1 MLYIK
6 NSGERSEAELRARLE
21 RLLDELFPD
30 VVYSIQEDSKARM
43 LPYPMPEE
51 DFFERRPARLERRVV
66 PSRREEELRRM
77 IEEQL
82 KQMDVAFSAALL
94 KLIDEKGMSDA
105 ECYKRANVDR
115 RLFSKIRSNEGY
127 RVSKATA
134 LAFAVA
140 LELNLQQTEA
150 LLEKAGYSLSNS
162 TKFDVIVK
170 FFIEEGFYNIDVIN
184 GVLYEHDQ
192 PLLGSSTTE

>member
-30 VVYSIQEDSKARM
+30 IVYSIQEDSEATM
-43 LPYPMPEE
+43 LGCPWISDEE
-51 DFFERRPARLERRVV
+51 EGGTLKRRSKLT
-66 PSRREEELRRM
+66 SKREEELRRM

-115 RLFSKIRSNEGY
+115 RLFSKIRSSEGY
-127 RVSKATA
+127 HASKATV
-134 LAFAVA
+134 LAFAIA
-140 LELNLQQTEA
+140 LELDLEQTEA
-150 LLEKAGYSLSNS
+150 LLEKAGYTLSGS
-162 TKFDVIVK
+162 RKLDVIVQ
-170 FFIEEGFYNIDVIN
+170 FFITEGFYNIDVIN
-184 GVLYEHDQ
+184 EILYEHDL
-192 PLLGSSTTE
+192 PLLGSATMES

>member
-21 RLLDELFPD
+21 RLLDEVFPD
-30 VVYSIQEDSKARM
+30 IVYSIQEDSEATM
-43 LPYPMPEE
+43 LGCPWIPDEE
-51 DFFERRPARLERRVV
+51 EGGTLKRRSKLT
-66 PSRREEELRRM
+66 SKREEELRRM

-115 RLFSKIRSNEGY
+115 RLFSKIRSSEGY
-127 RVSKATA
+127 HASKATV
-134 LAFAVA
+134 LAFAIA
-140 LELNLQQTEA
+140 LELDLEQTEA
-150 LLEKAGYSLSNS
+150 LLEKAGYTLSGS
-162 TKFDVIVK
+162 RKLDVIVQ
-170 FFIEEGFYNIDVIN
+170 FFITEGFYNIDVIN
-184 GVLYEHDQ
+184 EILYEHDL
-192 PLLGSSTTE
+192 PLLGSATNE

>member
-30 VVYSIQEDSKARM
+30 VVYSIKETSGTRM
-43 LPYPMPEE
+43 LPYPMPNE
-51 DFFERRPARLERRVV
+51 DRFERPARLERRVA
-66 PSRREEELRRM
+66 PSGREEELRRM

-115 RLFSKIRSNEGY
+115 RLFSKIRSSEGY
-127 RVSKATA
+127 HASKATV
-134 LAFAVA
+134 LAFAIA
-140 LELNLQQTEA
+140 LELDLEQTEA
-150 LLEKAGYSLSNS
+150 LLEKAGYTLSGS
-162 TKFDVIVK
+162 RKLDVIVQ
-170 FFIEEGFYNIDVIN
+170 FFITEGFYNIDVIN
-184 GVLYEHDQ
+184 EILYEHDL
-192 PLLGSSTTE
+192 PLLGSATNE

>member
-6 NSGERSEAELRARLE
+6 NNGERSEAELRARLE

-30 VVYSIQEDSKARM
+30 IVYSIQEDSEATM
-43 LPYPMPEE
+43 LGCPWIPDEE
-51 DFFERRPARLERRVV
+51 EGGTLKRRSKLT
-66 PSRREEELRRM
+66 SKREEELRRM

-115 RLFSKIRSNEGY
+115 RLFSKIRSSEGY
-127 RVSKATA
+127 HASKATV
-134 LAFAVA
+134 LAFAIA
-140 LELNLQQTEA
+140 LELDLEQTEA
-150 LLEKAGYSLSNS
+150 LLEKAGYTLSGS
-162 TKFDVIVK
+162 RKLDVIVQ
-170 FFIEEGFYNIDVIN
+170 FFITEGFYNIDVIN
-184 GVLYEHDQ
+184 EILYEHDL
-192 PLLGSSTTE
+192 PLLGSATMES

>member
-6 NSGERSEAELRARLE
+6 NNGERSEAELRARLE

-30 VVYSIQEDSKARM
+30 VVYSIKETSGTGM
-43 LPYPMPEE
+43 LPYPMFEE
-51 DFFERRPARLERRVV
+51 DLSERPARLERRVA

-115 RLFSKIRSNEGY
+115 RLFSKIRSSEGY
-127 RVSKATA
+127 HASKATV
-134 LAFAVA
+134 LAFAIA
-140 LELNLQQTEA
+140 LELDLEQTEA
-150 LLEKAGYSLSNS
+150 LLEKAGYTLSGS
-162 TKFDVIVK
+162 RKLDVIVQ
-170 FFIEEGFYNIDVIN
+170 FFITEGFYNIDVIN
-184 GVLYEHDQ
+184 EILYEHDL
-192 PLLGSSTTE
+192 PLLGSATNE

>member
-30 VVYSIQEDSKARM
+30 IVYSIQEDSEATM
-43 LPYPMPEE
+43 LGCPWIPDEE
-51 DFFERRPARLERRVV
+51 EGGTLKRRSKLT
-66 PSRREEELRRM
+66 SKREEELRRM

-115 RLFSKIRSNEGY
+115 RLFSKIRSSEGY
-127 RVSKATA
+127 HASKATV
-134 LAFAVA
+134 LAFAIA
-140 LELNLQQTEA
+140 LELDLEQTEA
-150 LLEKAGYSLSNS
+150 LLEKAGYTLSGS
-162 TKFDVIVK
+162 RKLDVIVQ
-170 FFIEEGFYNIDVIN
+170 FFITEGFYNIDVIN
-184 GVLYEHDQ
+184 EILYEHDL
-192 PLLGSSTTE
+192 PLLGSATMES

>member
-30 VVYSIQEDSKARM
+30 IVYSIQEDSEATM
-43 LPYPMPEE
+43 LGCPWIPDEE
-51 DFFERRPARLERRVV
+51 EGGTLKRRSKLT
-66 PSRREEELRRM
+66 SRREEELRRM

-115 RLFSKIRSNEGY
+115 RLFSKIRSSEGY
-127 RVSKATA
+127 HASKATV
-134 LAFAVA
+134 LAFAIA
-140 LELNLQQTEA
+140 LELDLEQTEA
-150 LLEKAGYSLSNS
+150 LLEKAGYTLSGS
-162 TKFDVIVK
+162 RKLDVIVQ
-170 FFIEEGFYNIDVIN
+170 FFITEGFYNIDVIN
-184 GVLYEHDQ
+184 EILYEHDL
-192 PLLGSSTTE
+192 PLLGSATNE

>member
-21 RLLDELFPD
+21 RLLDEVFPD
-30 VVYSIQEDSKARM
+30 IVYSIQEDSEATM
-43 LPYPMPEE
+43 LGCPWIPDEE
-51 DFFERRPARLERRVV
+51 EGGTLKRRSKLT
-66 PSRREEELRRM
+66 SKREEEIRRM

-115 RLFSKIRSNEGY
+115 RLFSKIRSSEGY
-127 RVSKATA
+127 HASKATV
-134 LAFAVA
+134 LAFAIA
-140 LELNLQQTEA
+140 LELDLEQTEA
-150 LLEKAGYSLSNS
+150 LLEKAGYTLSGS
-162 TKFDVIVK
+162 RKLDVIVQ
-170 FFIEEGFYNIDVIN
+170 FFITEGFYNIDVIN
-184 GVLYEHDQ
+184 EILYEHDL
-192 PLLGSSTTE
+192 PLLGSATMES

>member
-1 MLYIK
+1 MLYIR
-6 NSGERSEAELRARLE
+6 NNGGQSEAQLRAKLKI
-21 RLLDELFPD
+21 LLDEFFPD
-30 VVYSIQEDSKARM
+30 IVYSMQEDSEATM
-43 LPYPMPEE
+43 LGCPWFPDEE
-51 DFFERRPARLERRVV
+51 GGALKRKSKLT
-66 PSRREEELRRM
+66 SKREDELRRM

-82 KQMDVAFSAALL
+82 RQMDLAFSAALL

-127 RVSKATA
+127 RAKKTTV
-134 LAFAVA
+134 LAFAIA
-140 LELNLQQTEA
+140 LELNLKETEA

-170 FFIEEGFYNIDVIN
+170 FFITEGYYNIDVIN
-184 GVLYEHDQ
+184 EVLYEQDQ
-192 PLLGSSTTE
+192 PLLGSSATE

>member
-30 VVYSIQEDSKARM
+30 IVYSIQEDSEATM
-43 LPYPMPEE
+43 LGCPWIPDEE
-51 DFFERRPARLERRVV
+51 EGGTLKRRSKLT
-66 PSRREEELRRM
+66 SRREEELRRM

-115 RLFSKIRSNEGY
+115 RLFSKIRSSEGY
-127 RVSKATA
+127 HASKATV
-134 LAFAVA
+134 LAFAIA
-140 LELNLQQTEA
+140 LELDLEQTEA
-150 LLEKAGYSLSNS
+150 LLEKAGYTLSGS
-162 TKFDVIVK
+162 RKLDVIVQ
-170 FFIEEGFYNIDVIN
+170 FFITEGFYNIDVIN
-184 GVLYEHDQ
+184 EILYEHDL
-192 PLLGSSTTE
+192 PLLGSATMES

>member
-21 RLLDELFPD
+21 RLLDEVFPD
-30 VVYSIQEDSKARM
+30 IVYSIQEDSEATM
-43 LPYPMPEE
+43 LGCPWIPDEE
-51 DFFERRPARLERRVV
+51 EGGTLKRRSKLT
-66 PSRREEELRRM
+66 SKREEELRRM

-127 RVSKATA
+127 HAKKTTV
-134 LAFAVA
+134 LAFAIA
-140 LELNLQQTEA
+140 LELNLEETEA
-150 LLEKAGYSLSNS
+150 LLEKAGYTLSGS
-162 TKFDVIVK
+162 RKLDVIVQ
-170 FFIEEGFYNIDVIN
+170 FFITEGFYNIHVIN
-184 GVLYEHDQ
+184 EILYEHDL
-192 PLLGSSTTE
+192 PLLGSATNE

>member
-21 RLLDELFPD
+21 RLLDEVFPD
-30 VVYSIQEDSKARM
+30 IVYSIQEDSEATM
-43 LPYPMPEE
+43 LGCPWIPDEE
-51 DFFERRPARLERRVV
+51 EGGTLKRRSKLT
-66 PSRREEELRRM
+66 SKREEELRRM

-115 RLFSKIRSNEGY
+115 RLFSKIRSSEGY
-127 RVSKATA
+127 HASKATV
-134 LAFAVA
+134 LAFAIA
-140 LELNLQQTEA
+140 LELDLEQTEA
-150 LLEKAGYSLSNS
+150 LLEKAGYTLSGS
-162 TKFDVIVK
+162 RKLDVIVQ
-170 FFIEEGFYNIDVIN
+170 FFITEGFYNIDVIN
-184 GVLYEHDQ
+184 EILYEHDL
-192 PLLGSSTTE
+192 PLLGSATMES

>member
-1 MLYIK
+1 MLYIR
-6 NSGERSEAELRARLE
+6 NNGGQSEAELRAKLE
-21 RLLDELFPD
+21 ILLDELFPD
-30 VVYSIQEDSKARM
+30 VVYSIREDSKAVM

-51 DFFERRPARLERRVV
+51 DLSERPARLERRVA
-66 PSRREEELRRM
+66 PSRREEELMRM

-82 KQMDVAFSAALL
+82 RQMDVAFSAALL

-127 RVSKATA
+127 RVSKTTA

-170 FFIEEGFYNIDVIN
+170 FFIEEGFFNIDVIN